1 MFEEFTTAP
10 AWQARSRLKSFIQ
23 EFEAWRREVP
33 GATLDD
39 VDQPRVGNPWG
50 YNMDGP
56 LVVEPAFEYHF
67 LALRIRDLVADMAQ
81 PVVME
86 IGGGFGGLA
95 RQILRLVPGVRYVGL
110 DLPEN
115 VIIQSWYLSRSLP
128 DHRIGFNNLNFANGE
143 GPANVN
149 ALILPNWALPA

>member
-67 LALRIRDLVADMAQ
+67 LALRIRDLVADMGAARCYGDRWRLWGTGAANPAAGSGYSLRWFGFARKCHHSILVSQ
-81 PVVME
+81 P
-86 IGGGFGGLA
+86 FT
-95 RQILRLVPGVRYVGL
+95 
-110 DLPEN
+110 
-115 VIIQSWYLSRSLP
+115 SRPSDWL
-128 DHRIGFNNLNFANGE
+128 
-143 GPANVN
+143 
-149 ALILPNWALPA
+149 